1 MLGLIKKDLLLLKTN
16 TKIFIGIFIFYIIFG
31 VASDFEPSVVT
42 AMIAMVMGMQV
53 LSTIQWDEQFKWNP
67 YALTMPLSRKSLV
80 ISKYILSAITIGTGT
95 FIGLICTLATAAV
108 KRLVSISNEDIF
120 TAEIFITA
128 LVVFGIILFINALL
142 LPAIFKFGA
151 EKARI
156 LLIVFIGL
164 PIFIIAAIVEYILNP
179 SIPKPAF
186 INTFIAWCSEH
197 LLEVLPIIAV
207 VFLIA
212 AVAVSCMISIK
223 IFEKKEF

>member
-42 AMIAMVMGMQV
+42 TMIAMVMGMQV

-67 YALTMPLSRKSLV
+67 YALTMPISRKALV
-80 ISKYILSAITIGTGT
+80 ISKYILSAITIGTGAL
-95 FIGLICTLATAAV
+95 IGLICTLATAAV

-186 INTFIAWCSEH
+186 VNTFIAWCSEH
-197 LLEVLPIIAV
+197 LLGILPVIAV

-212 AVAVSCMISIK
+212 AVAVSYMISIK